1 MEFETG
7 SHCIA
12 LVDLEQ
18 TPSRDLNSD
27 LSAEFKACITVQ
39 RNFGGLVWFDF
50 VFNRHD
56 SVKWSSFTGKVS
68 LIQA

>member
-39 RNFGGLVWFDF
+39 RNFGGLVWF
-50 VFNRHD
+50 
-56 SVKWSSFTGKVS
+56 GLILS
-68 LIQA
+68 LIDMIL